1 MSFIISDVLETCS
14 LVVELLSLVMVAVCE
29 CVSWLHVGMCDC
41 DCGEKAVTDALFS
54 RKTAS
59 EYDLQLVAIVACL

>member
-14 LVVELLSLVMVAVCE
+14 LVVELVLVMVAVCE
-29 CVSWLHVGMCDC
+29 CESWLHVGMCDC
-41 DCGEKAVTDALFS
+41 DCSEKAVTDALFS